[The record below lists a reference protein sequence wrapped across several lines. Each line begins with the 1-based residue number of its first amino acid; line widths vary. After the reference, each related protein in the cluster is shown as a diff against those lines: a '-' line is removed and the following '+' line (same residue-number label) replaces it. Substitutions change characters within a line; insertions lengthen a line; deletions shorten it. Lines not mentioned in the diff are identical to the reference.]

1 MNTKIK
7 KINGTQIVK
16 LDHNSLHLHKNTKN
30 INNLF
35 KKYKDIDKYFDF
47 IYLRIVVKNLHQAIS
62 NLDEDNIIQ
71 ILDINEFQ
79 IIKSFC
85 NDCKDDNELLDQ
97 LEFNVI
103 LIENNKSFQHD
114 FFIFNTLMQ
123 FSSFV
128 KNGKLNLES
137 FNIATAEHLQKNK
150 KKYSDYILN
159 ARKCFFNTVYGF
171 SSLKRIRD
179 KKSK

>member
-7 KINGTQIVK
+7 KINGTQIIK
-16 LDHNSLHLHKNTKN
+16 LDHNSLHLHKNTQNIKN
-30 INNLF
+30 LLNKF
-35 KKYKDIDKYFDF
+35 KNIDKYFDF
-47 IYLRIVVKNLHQAIS
+47 IYLRIVVKDLHKAID
-62 NLDEDNIIQ
+62 NLDGDNIIQ

-85 NDCKDDNELLDQ
+85 NDCKEDNESLDK

-103 LIENNKSFQHD
+103 LIEHSKSFQHD
-114 FFIFNTLMQ
+114 FFIFNTLLQ

-137 FNIATAEHLQKNK
+137 FNIATAEHLQKNN

-159 ARKCFFNTVYGF
+159 SRKCFFNTVYGF
-171 SSLKRIRD
+171 NTIKRKRK
-179 KKSK
+179 KKSR

>member
-16 LDHNSLHLHKNTKN
+16 LDHNSLHLHKNTRN

-47 IYLRIVVKNLHQAIS
+47 IYLRIVVKNLHQAIF

-85 NDCKDDNELLDQ
+85 NDCKEDNELLDQ

-103 LIENNKSFQHD
+103 LIEHSKLFKHD
-114 FFIFNTLMQ
+114 FFIFNTLLQ
-123 FSSFV
+123 FSSFI
-128 KNGKLNLES
+128 KNGKLNLEN
-137 FNIATAEHLQKNK
+137 FNTAAAEYMQKNN

-159 ARKCFFNTVYGF
+159 SRKCFFNTVYGF
-171 SSLKRIRD
+171 KTIKRIRK
-179 KKSK
+179 KKSR

>member
-85 NDCKDDNELLDQ
+85 NDCKEDNELLDQ

-103 LIENNKSFQHD
+103 LIEHNKSFKHD
-114 FFIFNTLMQ
+114 FFIFNTLLQ

-128 KNGKLNLES
+128 KNGKLNLEN
-137 FNIATAEHLQKNK
+137 FKIAAAEYMQKNN

-159 ARKCFFNTVYGF
+159 SRKCFFNTVYGF
-171 SSLKRIRD
+171 NTIKRIIK
-179 KKSK
+179 KKSR